1 MIKQAIFLQQYATVH
16 RTMTTEHSTGLLFL
30 PTTIACCVYITRLG
44 LAEKL
49 WRLAMFIK
57 FRSIRICKTTPDLPS
72 PTNTAV
78 RSQQRLNT
86 PEAQKVSN
94 FYFVNDNLLFDLYF
108 QGGGGMGIFRG
119 GGGSFRG
126 EGQGHFQ
133 GGGWLRLRMWQ
144 GNCLFKSNQTT

>member
-1 MIKQAIFLQQYATVH
+1 MFLQQCATVH
-16 RTMTTEHSTGLLFL
+16 RTVTAEHSTGLLFL
-30 PTTIACCVYITRLG
+30 PTTIACCLYITRLG

-57 FRSIRICKTTPDLPS
+57 FRSIRICKITPDLPS

-108 QGGGGMGIFRG
+108 QGGPWPLWYP
-119 GGGSFRG
+119 
-126 EGQGHFQ
+126 
-133 GGGWLRLRMWQ
+133 WLRQCIGIGLMSKFGPLKAEVTRNVLLHCSQ
-144 GNCLFKSNQTT
+144 KSCFFMVR

>member
-1 MIKQAIFLQQYATVH
+1 MFLQQCATVH
-16 RTMTTEHSTGLLFL
+16 LHRTITTEHSTGLLFL
-30 PTTIACCVYITRLG
+30 PITIACCLYITRLG

-72 PTNTAV
+72 PTNTTV

-94 FYFVNDNLLFDLYF
+94 FLLTVICNLIYV
-108 QGGGGMGIFRG
+108 FRG
-119 GGGSFRG
+119 GHGPFAPPPGYAYDVI
-126 EGQGHFQ
+126 GQ
-133 GGGWLRLRMWQ
+133 
-144 GNCLFKSNQTT
+144 